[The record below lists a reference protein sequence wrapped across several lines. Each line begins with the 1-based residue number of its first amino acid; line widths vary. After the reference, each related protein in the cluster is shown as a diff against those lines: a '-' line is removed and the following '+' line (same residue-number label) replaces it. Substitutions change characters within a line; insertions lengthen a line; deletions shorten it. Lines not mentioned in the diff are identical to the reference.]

1 MRWESLMQELGTP
14 APPFVL
20 PDGAGKT
27 YRLGDFAASKGLL
40 VAFICNHCPAV
51 QHILDEFVTMTK
63 QFAPKGLATVAIS
76 SNDIDA
82 HPEDGPDFMLKLAA
96 ERRFGFPYLYDS
108 DQSTAR
114 AFGAVCTPDFFLYD
128 EHRKLYYRGQFD
140 STRPITP
147 HTEGKLGA
155 GAKPSGADMRAAVAA
170 LLADQPPPKDQKPSM
185 GCSMKWKPGNDPDG
199 D

>member
-1 MRWESLMQELGTP
+1 M
-14 APPFVL
+14 
-20 PDGAGKT
+20 
-27 YRLGDFAASKGLL
+27 
-40 VAFICNHCPAV
+40 AFICNHCPAV

-147 HTEGKLGA
+147 HTEGKSA
-155 GAKPSGADMRAAVAA
+155 RVPSPAARIRELRWRLLTDPASAHRAEAQYGMQHEVEAR
-170 LLADQPPPKDQKPSM
+170 QRPRW
-185 GCSMKWKPGNDPDG
+185 G
-199 D
+199 